1 MKYVE
6 LQLLQAK
13 LYFSPED
20 VAELLDTKPAS
31 AKVLCTRYAKR
42 GIFIRLKRNFYVLAQ
57 RWQNLSRDEFLRIA
71 NLLQVPSYISFM
83 SALSY
88 YQVTTQ
94 VQRDFWESAAV
105 KRSIKFDIKDVSFNF
120 YKLKKQFYFDFIK
133 QGDIFIATKEKAL
146 VDAVYLYSF
155 GKYRFDISSLD
166 LGKFDKNKIKRI
178 LKIYPSKTKAL
189 IAKIWNTNKLE

>member
-1 MKYVE
+1 MKYAE
-6 LQLLQAK
+6 LQLLQSR

-20 VAELLDTKPAS
+20 VAEALDTKPAS

-42 GIFIRLKRNFYVLAQ
+42 GIFIRLKRNFYLLAQ
-57 RWQNLSRDEFLRIA
+57 RWQNMPQEDFMKIA

-105 KRSIKFDIKDVSFNF
+105 KRSIKFDIKGVSFNF
-120 YKLKKQFYFDFIK
+120 YKLKKQFYFDFVK
-133 QGDIFIATKEKAL
+133 QGDIFIATPEKAL
-146 VDAVYLYSF
+146 VDAIYLYSF
-155 GKYRFDISSLD
+155 GKYKFDISSLD
-166 LGKFDKNKIKRI
+166 LGKLDKKKIKRI
-178 LKIYPSKTKAL
+178 IRVYPEKTKN
-189 IAKIWNTNKLE
+189 IIMKMVN

>member
-31 AKVLCTRYAKR
+31 AKVLCTRYAKS

-57 RWQNLSRDEFLRIA
+57 GWQNLSRDEFLRIA

-88 YQVTTQ
+88 YEITTQ

-105 KRSIKFDIKDVSFNF
+105 KRSIKFDIKGVSFNF

-133 QGDIFIATKEKAL
+133 QDNIFIATPEKAM
-146 VDAVYLYSF
+146 VDAVYLYSL
-155 GKYRFDISSLD
+155 GKYKFDTSSLD
-166 LGKFDKNKIKRI
+166 LGKLDKNRIKKIIKV
-178 LKIYPSKTKAL
+178 YPEKTKN
-189 IAKIWNTNKLE
+189 IIMKMVN